1 MAKAAPKAPFKNLPL
16 LSREELPGRL
26 GEFYDALDQFND
38 GYWFESHETLE
49 DLWHV
54 TPLPERTLFQGVIQA
69 AAALVHF
76 ARGEYPGIFKL
87 FDASLD
93 KLRAFAPDALGVDV
107 AALVKDIERVRA
119 ELVALGPEGFLEWDA
134 ARAPKASFQRP
145 QGRVNR

>member
-1 MAKAAPKAPFKNLPL
+1 MPKPPFKNLPL
-16 LSREELPGRL
+16 LTLDELPPRL
-26 GEFYDALDQFND
+26 GEFYEALEQFNRR
-38 GYWFESHETLE
+38 YWFESHETLE

-93 KLRAFAPDALGVDV
+93 KLRPFAPDALGLDV
-107 AALVKDIERVRA
+107 ASLVTDVERVRA
-119 ELVALGPEGFLEWDA
+119 EFEALGPEHFLEWDE
-134 ARAPKASFQRP
+134 ARAPKTSFHRGQ
-145 QGRVNR
+145 